1 MGLSGSVYYGI
12 GSDNKHYIHLPLG
25 GIIAFLIAAGLY
37 QLSESDTEDFW
48 QENGIL
54 LLIENIHYNIPV
66 SKKILI
72 SPYIS
77 LFGLDGSFG
86 TNGQEGGGLLSYGVG
101 INVKALLFK
110 RMMVSSFFSL
120 KYFIISDNE
129 DFGSGSQFGYT
140 ASINLGYIFDLN
152 CTTQEEKEK
161 LPNKTVGKVN

>member
-1 MGLSGSVYYGI
+1 MKNL
-12 GSDNKHYIHLPLG
+12 KQWL
-25 GIIAFLIAAGLY
+25 
-37 QLSESDTEDFW
+37 T
-48 QENGIL
+48 
-54 LLIENIHYNIPV
+54 ENIHYNIPV
-66 SKKILI
+66 SKKILFP
-72 SPYIS
+72 PYIS

-86 TNGQEGGGLLSYGVG
+86 TKGQERVGFLSYGVG

-120 KYFIISDNE
+120 KYFSVSDSE

-161 LPNKTVGKVN
+161 LPNKDSEK